1 MLDTNLKSNRKI
13 RTIITIVILSL
24 FAAGVVESYYM
35 VPKKNI
41 ASTVTVEE
49 DIEECIERMDYSLA
63 TGNRIL
69 YNEVT
74 GTMDAS
80 GQMELK
86 TYSKRQADDTEYSGK
101 ASKWLPVQFVF
112 QNQIDSTE

>member
-80 GQMELK
+80 GQMELM
-86 TYSKRQADDTEYSGK
+86 S
-101 ASKWLPVQFVF
+101 ASAFSLFKKYWLWCCY
-112 QNQIDSTE
+112 